1 MPKKQNQLG
10 EKLKLL
16 REQHKLTVE
25 QLAERSH
32 CSVPLI
38 EKLEAG
44 DLIPS
49 LTPLLKLAR
58 GLGIR
63 LGTFLDD
70 SPHAGPSF
78 IRKGQADQVL
88 RFSGNSDAEKA
99 SVLDFHS
106 LAAGKT
112 DRHMEP
118 FLIEVHPPCTDD
130 AKLSGHEGEE
140 FLYVLKGAIE
150 VLYGKE
156 VYQLGEGDSLY
167 YDSVVPH
174 AVHAMNGQ
182 DATILAVVYS
192 PA

>member
-1 MPKKQNQLG
+1 MKQNELG
-10 EKLKLL
+10 DKLKLI
-16 REQHKLTVE
+16 REQHKLTVQ

-32 CSVPLI
+32 CSEQLI
-38 EKLEAG
+38 ESLEAG
-44 DLIPS
+44 NLIPS

-58 GLGIR
+58 GLGVR

-70 SPHAGPSF
+70 SPHAGPSLVRHGDSTHV
-78 IRKGQADQVL
+78 I
-88 RFSGNSDAEKA
+88 RFSGNSDTEKN

-106 LAAGKT
+106 LAAGKS

-118 FLIEVHPPCTDD
+118 FLIEVHPPKSEEV
-130 AKLSGHEGEE
+130 KLSGHEGEE
-140 FLYVLKGAIE
+140 FLYVLKGGIE
-150 VLYGKE
+150 VRYGKE
-156 VYQLGEGDSLY
+156 VYQLATGDSLY

-174 AVHAMNGQ
+174 AVHAMHGA

>member
-1 MPKKQNQLG
+1 MIKKQNDLG
-10 EKLKLL
+10 EKLKLI
-16 REQHKLTVE
+16 REQYKLTVE

-32 CSVPLI
+32 CSAALI

-44 DLIPS
+44 ALIPS
-49 LTPLLKLAR
+49 LTPLLKIAR
-58 GLGIR
+58 GLGVR

-70 SPHAGPSF
+70 SPHAGPSLV
-78 IRKGQADQVL
+78 RQGQADQVL
-88 RFSGNSDAEKA
+88 RFSGNSDAEKT

-106 LAAGKT
+106 LAAGKS

-118 FLIEVHPPCTDD
+118 FLIEVHPPQSDN

-140 FLYVLKGAIE
+140 FLYVLKGGIE
-150 VLYGKE
+150 ILYGKE
-156 VYQLGEGDSLY
+156 VYQLDAGDSIY

-174 AVHAMNGQ
+174 SVHAMNNQ